1 MATSGRTV
9 NTDAAARRGPTRHAR
24 DQAQIERLRDV
35 GYVVVPDFIPRERL
49 AGLKESARQQ
59 LAQRAAPR
67 ELEADIQYPGAP
79 SSRDAPGGDTVRRLL
94 DAYGRDARFAQEA
107 TAPLLRQW
115 MSRYFHEPV
124 RMSRVH
130 HNCLMTKHPRY
141 GSETGWHRDIR
152 YWAFDREELVSA
164 WLALGDE
171 NAENGGLRFVPGS
184 HRMRLA
190 AGQFDAASFFRT
202 DLPQNADILG
212 TAQVLQLAAGDAVF
226 FHCSLLHSAGSNGS
240 QAVKFSL
247 VFTYHGV
254 SNAPISGTRS
264 ASMPEITLDEDRWS
278 FGQ

>member
-1 MATSGRTV
+1 MDPLRTLA
-9 NTDAAARRGPTRHAR
+9 DSQC
-24 DQAQIERLRDV
+24 QAQIERLRDV

-59 LAQRAAPR
+59 LAQRAAPL

-94 DAYGRDARFAQEA
+94 NAHGRDARFAQEA

-115 MSRYFHEPV
+115 MNCYFHEPV

-130 HNCLMTKHPRY
+130 HNCLMTKHPHY

-152 YWAFDREELVSA
+152 YWSFDREDLVSA
-164 WLALGDE
+164 WLALGAE
-171 NAENGGLRFVPGS
+171 NTVNGGLRFVPGS

-190 AGQFDAASFFRT
+190 AEQFDAASFFRT
-202 DLPQNADILG
+202 DLAQNARVLS
-212 TAQVLQLAAGDAVF
+212 TAQAPELAAGDAVF

-240 QAVKFSL
+240 EAVKFSL
-247 VFTYHGV
+247 VFTYHGL
-254 SNAPISGTRS
+254 SNAPARATRS
-264 ASMPEITLDEDRWS
+264 DSMPEIPLY
-278 FGQ
+278 